1 MTSKVTYWGFKTSS
15 VHLQSGTEILS
26 DAPLDN
32 NGRSC
37 FLTNRYSCE
46 CFGKLYDDRYGYKA
60 RDLEVDLQG
69 FSAAVTKIMNI
80 DPRRIGAIDII

>member
-1 MTSKVTYWGFKTSS
+1 MTSVTGGWELQS

-32 NGRSC
+32 NGRRSC
-37 FLTNRYSCE
+37 FLTRYSCE

-60 RDLEVDLQG
+60 R
-69 FSAAVTKIMNI
+69 I
-80 DPRRIGAIDII
+80 